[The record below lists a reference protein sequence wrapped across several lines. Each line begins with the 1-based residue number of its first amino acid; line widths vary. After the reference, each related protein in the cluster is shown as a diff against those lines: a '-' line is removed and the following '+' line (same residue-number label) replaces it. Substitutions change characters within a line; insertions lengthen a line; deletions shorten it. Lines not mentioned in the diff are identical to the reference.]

1 MLAFT
6 GLPWGCNCP
15 GSPVAQ
21 TPGSQCR
28 GLGSI
33 PGQGTRSPVA
43 VIRSLHAIAKER
55 RFCLPQL
62 RRSVAEYMHI
72 NTAQEPCSGRAVWAE
87 GWVAG
92 LLECSGPL
100 GCAGLQHP
108 PVFSAKGLL
117 VFQGSLWR
125 LHCWRLIHW
134 LLVNK
139 CILCWPWR

>member
-92 LLECSGPL
+92 LLPQALKFGDVW
-100 GCAGLQHP
+100 GV
-108 PVFSAKGLL
+108 PVFMGLPPGFPGPH
-117 VFQGSLWR
+117 VRDAGFPKRTSNASGSGL
-125 LHCWRLIHW
+125 
-134 LLVNK
+134 
-139 CILCWPWR
+139 PWQNVQSL